1 MIIDDNKLEE
11 MVKNEIKLQV
21 SNKINKISNKQI
33 TKIIED
39 VTYVIFDQFA
49 NEMKDKMIDAYKE
62 FIIGDKDYFREKI
75 IDGIK
80 QDIVVRMIDG
90 LESNKYYD

>member
-21 SNKINKISNKQI
+21 SNKITDKKI

-39 VTYVIFDQFA
+39 VAYVIFDQFT
-49 NEMKDKMIDAYKE
+49 NEMKDKMINTYKE

-80 QDIVVRMIDG
+80 QDLVVKMIDG